1 MTLESV
7 AGFWKW
13 FDAARGDLSV
23 RQVEKR
29 ARCPRGR
36 IGNVYGAGKE
46 PTYSVC
52 EAIADGLGIDRVEVF
67 RRAGLLPPL
76 PQREAEIEEASA
88 ILRTLP
94 AQTRATVLDMLRG
107 LGDGRPRSQVRT
119 WVDEVVEL
127 FEGLEGGEE
136 AQILLDEC
144 RRLVAEVRERRD

>member
-1 MTLESV
+1 
-7 AGFWKW
+7 
-13 FDAARGDLSV
+13 
-23 RQVEKR
+23 
-29 ARCPRGR
+29 
-36 IGNVYGAGKE
+36 
-46 PTYSVC
+46 
-52 EAIADGLGIDRVEVF
+52 
-67 RRAGLLPPL
+67 LPPL